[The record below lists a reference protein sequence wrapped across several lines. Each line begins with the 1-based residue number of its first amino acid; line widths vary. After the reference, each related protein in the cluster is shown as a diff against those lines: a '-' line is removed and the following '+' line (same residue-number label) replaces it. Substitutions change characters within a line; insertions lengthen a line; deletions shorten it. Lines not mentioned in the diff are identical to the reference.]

1 MWWLSLQKPINFDN
15 VTIISVEG
23 NGYRI
28 HFWYMNQDKAINVL
42 SDANLAEK
50 YGSL

>member
-1 MWWLSLQKPINFDN
+1 MVVMQKPTNFDN
-15 VTIISVEG
+15 VTIISVEW

>member
-1 MWWLSLQKPINFDN
+1 MVAMQKPINFDN
-15 VTIISVEG
+15 VTIISVEW

>member
-1 MWWLSLQKPINFDN
+1 MVVMQKLINFDN
-15 VTIISVEG
+15 VTIISVEW

>member
-1 MWWLSLQKPINFDN
+1 MLQLFLLKEMVLEFAFGIW
-15 VTIISVEG
+15 IKI

-28 HFWYMNQDKAINVL
+28 HFWYMNKDKAINL
-42 SDANLAEK
+42 LNDANLAEK